1 MNKKRYRQLIT
12 IIIALAVP
20 IIPFAIIGEMPGDE
34 WLSASDGNA
43 LLFALSGCAILAVD
57 IVLPLP
63 SSIVG
68 TFIGARL
75 GMAPGFFT
83 VLSGLTL
90 GHVIGYWLGRLAFR
104 RVDAQ
109 FSEAPTLIVVFLSR
123 PVPVLA
129 EAMAIAAGAG
139 AMPFWHYLG
148 ICALGNSVY
157 AAVLVSNGALLL
169 PDALLGPGLVI
180 PMLLPVLTWSVWRW
194 IASRRVAETETR
206 NE

>member
-1 MNKKRYRQLIT
+1 MNKRRYRQFAT
-12 IIIALAVP
+12 IIIALAIP
-20 IIPFAIIGEMPGDE
+20 IIPFAIIGEMPGE
-34 WLSASDGNA
+34 KWLSASDSDA
-43 LLFALSGCAILAVD
+43 LLFALTGCAILAID

-75 GMAPGFFT
+75 GMLPGFLT
-83 VLSGLTL
+83 VLAGLTI

-104 RVDAQ
+104 KIDAK
-109 FSEAPTLIVVFLSR
+109 FSEVPTLIVVFLSR

-139 AMPFWHYLG
+139 AMPFGHYLG
-148 ICALGNSVY
+148 VCLLGNAIY
-157 AAVLVSNGALLL
+157 AAVLAGNGATLL
-169 PDALLGPGLVI
+169 PDALLGVGLVI

-194 IASRRVAETETR
+194 IASRQPGPGG
-206 NE
+206 